1 MAQAELAGI
10 LDEGGTDMH
19 PGTIINALT
28 ALTLAATPAMA
39 QETAVDAILQADRD
53 FAAMAAETG
62 PGPAFEAY
70 MDDVDGRL
78 IRGTADAL
86 VGSAEIRGSFDA
98 WPEGILLHWEPLEGF
113 ASEGGDF
120 GVTWGGCGRCI
131 RMAIAPAR
139 GRTRHLCHR
148 MAAGRGGGNWRGLLD
163 MGGRMIRPIGPK
175 HRKPIR
181 KAPPRG

>member
-1 MAQAELAGI
+1 
-10 LDEGGTDMH
+10 MH
-19 PGTIINALT
+19 PGTMINAIT
-28 ALTLAATPAMA
+28 ALTLMATPAMA
-39 QETAVDAILQADRD
+39 QGTPVDAILQADRD

-62 PGPAFEAY
+62 PGPAFEVY

-120 GVTWGGCGRCI
+120 GVTWGLWSLHPDGDR
-131 RMAIAPAR
+131 ASAP
-139 GRTRHLCHR
+139 
-148 MAAGRGGGNWRGLLD
+148 AGRGTYVTVWRQDEAGNWRGLLD
-163 MGGRMIRPIGPK
+163 MGTNDPSYRPE
-175 HRKPIR
+175 
-181 KAPPRG
+181 APEADSQSAPEDD